1 MLLAYCIILKNIN
14 QIELNFHSIIHQTLS
29 QFETITISNY
39 ILESIASTQQSLEDL
54 TSIPVCIYLHN
65 TASKE
70 FFFKK
75 NPNIT
80 LFNLTQFIYKCN
92 IKIK

>member
-29 QFETITISNY
+29 QFETITNSNY

-70 FFFKK
+70 FFLKK